1 MLETILKNENFIHTM
16 QKHCYE
22 VISHL
27 IEENIEFSIVAN
39 TNFIDFDPELP
50 KELDVKQNPYAL
62 FALGGYTFE
71 SIQLNKDF
79 IQFHAGFGNDDFDSF
94 VKVDLGAITQ
104 IQIENSILFVNFSLY
119 KRKDSKNLQKSK
131 NIFLNNPKIKN
142 IFKNEIYLKI

>member
-27 IEENIEFSIVAN
+27 IEENIEFSIVTN
-39 TNFIDFDPELP
+39 TNFIDFNPELP

-104 IQIENSILFVNFSLY
+104 IQIENNILFVNFSLY
-119 KRKDSKNLQKSK
+119 KREDSKNLQKSK
-131 NIFLNNPKIKN
+131 NIFLNNPKNKD
-142 IFKNEIYLKI
+142 IFKK

>member
-39 TNFIDFDPELP
+39 TNFIDFNPELP

-104 IQIENSILFVNFSLY
+104 IQIENNILFVNFSLY

-131 NIFLNNPKIKN
+131 NIFLNNPKNKD
-142 IFKNEIYLKI
+142 IFKK

>member
-39 TNFIDFDPELP
+39 TDFIDFNPELP

-104 IQIENSILFVNFSLY
+104 IQIENNILFVNFSLY
-119 KRKDSKNLQKSK
+119 KREDSKNLQKSK
-131 NIFLNNPKIKN
+131 NIFLNNPKNKD
-142 IFKNEIYLKI
+142 IFKK

>member
-27 IEENIEFSIVAN
+27 MEENIEFSIVAN
-39 TNFIDFDPELP
+39 TNFIDFNPELP
-50 KELDVKQNPYAL
+50 KELDIKQNPYAL

-104 IQIENSILFVNFSLY
+104 IQIENNILFVNFSLY
-119 KRKDSKNLQKSK
+119 KREDSKNLQKSK
-131 NIFLNNPKIKN
+131 NIFLNNPKNKD
-142 IFKNEIYLKI
+142 IFKK

>member
-1 MLETILKNENFIHTM
+1 MLVSILKYENFIHTM

-39 TNFIDFDPELP
+39 TNFIDFNPELP

-104 IQIENSILFVNFSLY
+104 IQIENNILFVNFSLY
-119 KRKDSKNLQKSK
+119 KREDSKNLQKSK
-131 NIFLNNPKIKN
+131 NIFLNNPKNKD
-142 IFKNEIYLKI
+142 IFKK

>member
-1 MLETILKNENFIHTM
+1 MLETILKNGNFIHTM

-119 KRKDSKNLQKSK
+119 KREDGKNLQKSK
-131 NIFLNNPKIKN
+131 NIFLNNPKNKD
-142 IFKNEIYLKI
+142 IFKK

>member
-39 TNFIDFDPELP
+39 TNFIDFNPELP
-50 KELDVKQNPYAL
+50 KELDIKQNPYAL

-104 IQIENSILFVNFSLY
+104 IQIENNILFVNFSLY
-119 KRKDSKNLQKSK
+119 KREDSKNLQKSK
-131 NIFLNNPKIKN
+131 NIFLKNIKNKN
-142 IFKNEIYLKI
+142 IFKK

>member
-39 TNFIDFDPELP
+39 TNFIDFNPELP

-104 IQIENSILFVNFSLY
+104 IQIENNILFVNFSLY
-119 KRKDSKNLQKSK
+119 KREDSKN
-131 NIFLNNPKIKN
+131 
-142 IFKNEIYLKI
+142 

>member
-16 QKHCYE
+16 QKHYYE

-131 NIFLNNPKIKN
+131 NIFLNNPKNKD
-142 IFKNEIYLKI
+142 IFKK

>member
-104 IQIENSILFVNFSLY
+104 IQIENNILFVNFSLY
-119 KRKDSKNLQKSK
+119 KREDSKNLQKSK
-131 NIFLNNPKIKN
+131 NIFLNNPKNKD
-142 IFKNEIYLKI
+142 IFKK

>member
-39 TNFIDFDPELP
+39 TNFIDFNPELP

-104 IQIENSILFVNFSLY
+104 IQIENNILFVNFSLY
-119 KRKDSKNLQKSK
+119 KREDNKNLQKSK
-131 NIFLNNPKIKN
+131 NIFLNNPKNKD
-142 IFKNEIYLKI
+142 IFKK

>member
-39 TNFIDFDPELP
+39 TNFIDFDPELS

-131 NIFLNNPKIKN
+131 NIFLNNPKNKD
-142 IFKNEIYLKI
+142 IFKK

>member
-1 MLETILKNENFIHTM
+1 MLEKILKNENFIHTM

-39 TNFIDFDPELP
+39 TNFIDFNPELP

-104 IQIENSILFVNFSLY
+104 IQIENNILFVNFSLY
-119 KRKDSKNLQKSK
+119 KREDSKNLQKSK
-131 NIFLNNPKIKN
+131 NIFLNNPKNKD
-142 IFKNEIYLKI
+142 IFKK

>member
-39 TNFIDFDPELP
+39 TNFIDFNPELP

-104 IQIENSILFVNFSLY
+104 IQIENNILFVNFSLY
-119 KRKDSKNLQKSK
+119 KREDSKNLQKSK
-131 NIFLNNPKIKN
+131 NIFLNNPKN
-142 IFKNEIYLKI
+142 

>member
-104 IQIENSILFVNFSLY
+104 IQIENNILFVNFSLY

-131 NIFLNNPKIKN
+131 NIFLNNPKNKD
-142 IFKNEIYLKI
+142 IFKK

>member
-39 TNFIDFDPELP
+39 TNFIDFNPKLP

-104 IQIENSILFVNFSLY
+104 IQIENNILFVNFSLY
-119 KRKDSKNLQKSK
+119 KREDSKNLQKSK
-131 NIFLNNPKIKN
+131 NIFLNNPKNKD
-142 IFKNEIYLKI
+142 IFKK

>member
-39 TNFIDFDPELP
+39 TNFIDFNPELP

-104 IQIENSILFVNFSLY
+104 IQIENNILFVNFSLY
-119 KRKDSKNLQKSK
+119 KREDSKNLRKSK
-131 NIFLNNPKIKN
+131 NIFLNNPKNKD
-142 IFKNEIYLKI
+142 IFKK

>member
-39 TNFIDFDPELP
+39 TNFIDFNPELP

-62 FALGGYTFE
+62 FALGRYTFE

-104 IQIENSILFVNFSLY
+104 IQIENNILFVNFSLY
-119 KRKDSKNLQKSK
+119 KREDSKNLQKSK
-131 NIFLNNPKIKN
+131 NIFLNNPKNKD
-142 IFKNEIYLKI
+142 IFKK

>member
-39 TNFIDFDPELP
+39 TNFIDFNPELP
-50 KELDVKQNPYAL
+50 KELDIKQNPYAL

-104 IQIENSILFVNFSLY
+104 IQVENSILFVNFSFY
-119 KRKDSKNLQKSK
+119 KREDSKNLQKSK
-131 NIFLNNPKIKN
+131 NIFLNNPKNKD
-142 IFKNEIYLKI
+142 IFKK

>member
-119 KRKDSKNLQKSK
+119 KCEDSKNLQKSK
-131 NIFLNNPKIKN
+131 NIFLNNPKNKD
-142 IFKNEIYLKI
+142 IFKK

>member
-39 TNFIDFDPELP
+39 TNFIDFNPELP

-62 FALGGYTFE
+62 FALGGYAFE

-104 IQIENSILFVNFSLY
+104 IQIENNILFVNFSLY
-119 KRKDSKNLQKSK
+119 KREDSKNLQKSK
-131 NIFLNNPKIKN
+131 NIFLNNPKNKD
-142 IFKNEIYLKI
+142 IFKK

>member
-104 IQIENSILFVNFSLY
+104 IQIENSILLVNFSLY
-119 KRKDSKNLQKSK
+119 KREDSKNLQKSK
-131 NIFLNNPKIKN
+131 NIFLNNPKNKD
-142 IFKNEIYLKI
+142 IFKK

>member
-39 TNFIDFDPELP
+39 TNFIDFNPELP

-94 VKVDLGAITQ
+94 AKVDLGAITQ
-104 IQIENSILFVNFSLY
+104 IQIENNILFINFSLY
-119 KRKDSKNLQKSK
+119 KREDSKNLQKSK
-131 NIFLNNPKIKN
+131 NIFLNNPKNKD
-142 IFKNEIYLKI
+142 IFKK

>member
-119 KRKDSKNLQKSK
+119 KRKDNKNLQKSK
-131 NIFLNNPKIKN
+131 NIFLNNPKNKD
-142 IFKNEIYLKI
+142 IFKK

>member
-39 TNFIDFDPELP
+39 TNFIDFNPELP

-104 IQIENSILFVNFSLY
+104 IQIENSISFVNFSLY
-119 KRKDSKNLQKSK
+119 KREDSKNLQKSK
-131 NIFLNNPKIKN
+131 NIFLNNPKNKD
-142 IFKNEIYLKI
+142 IFKK

>member
-1 MLETILKNENFIHTM
+1 M

-39 TNFIDFDPELP
+39 TNFIDFNPELP

-104 IQIENSILFVNFSLY
+104 IQIENNILFINFSLY
-119 KRKDSKNLQKSK
+119 KREDSKNLQKSK
-131 NIFLNNPKIKN
+131 NIFLNNPKNKD
-142 IFKNEIYLKI
+142 IFKK

>member
-39 TNFIDFDPELP
+39 INFIDFNPELP

-104 IQIENSILFVNFSLY
+104 IQIENNILFVNFSLY
-119 KRKDSKNLQKSK
+119 KREDSKNLQKSK
-131 NIFLNNPKIKN
+131 NIFLNNPKNKD
-142 IFKNEIYLKI
+142 IFKK

>member
-39 TNFIDFDPELP
+39 TNFIDFNPELP

-104 IQIENSILFVNFSLY
+104 IQIENNILFVNFSLY
-119 KRKDSKNLQKSK
+119 KREDSKNLQKSK
-131 NIFLNNPKIKN
+131 NIFLNNPKNK
-142 IFKNEIYLKI
+142 

>member
-39 TNFIDFDPELP
+39 TNFIDFNPELP

-104 IQIENSILFVNFSLY
+104 IQIENNILFVNFNLY
-119 KRKDSKNLQKSK
+119 KREDSKNLQKSK
-131 NIFLNNPKIKN
+131 NIFLNNPKNKD
-142 IFKNEIYLKI
+142 IFKK

>member
-39 TNFIDFDPELP
+39 TNFIDFNPELP

-94 VKVDLGAITQ
+94 VKVDLRAITQ
-104 IQIENSILFVNFSLY
+104 IQIENNILFVNFSLY
-119 KRKDSKNLQKSK
+119 KREDSKNLQKSK
-131 NIFLNNPKIKN
+131 NIFLNNPKNKD
-142 IFKNEIYLKI
+142 IFKK